1 MKILSE
7 HLDSL
12 RELYTNQLR
21 QMYSAESQIIDAL
34 PKLIEAATVPELK
47 SALQTH
53 LQETRGHVARLEQIL
68 NRGEGEV
75 KSKKNKGADA
85 LLTEGNDIVTDAT
98 NPAVRDAAIIGAAQK
113 VEHYEI
119 AAYGTLRRYAE
130 ILNQSQDTGL
140 LQQTLQEE
148 KHADE
153 VLTSIA
159 DSANIKAD
167 RAA

>member
-7 HLDSL
+7 HLSSL
-12 RELYTNQLR
+12 RELYINQLR
-21 QMYSAESQIIDAL
+21 QMYSAESQITEAL
-34 PKLIEAATVPELK
+34 PKLIEAATAPELRA
-47 SALQTH
+47 ALETH
-53 LQETRGHVARLEQIL
+53 LQETRGQVARVEQIL
-68 NRGEGEV
+68 NRTEGPV
-75 KSKKNKGADA
+75 KSKTNKGIDA
-85 LLTEGNDIVTDAT
+85 LLTEGNDIVTDAS
-98 NPAVRDAAIIGAAQK
+98 NPAVRDAAIVGAAQK

-130 ILNQSQDTGL
+130 ILNQSQDVGL

-153 VLTSIA
+153 VLTIIA
-159 DSANIKAD
+159 DGANLEAD

>member
-7 HLDSL
+7 HLSSL
-12 RELYTNQLR
+12 RELYINQLR
-21 QMYSAESQIIDAL
+21 QMYSAESQITEAL
-34 PKLIEAATVPELK
+34 PKLIEAATAPELRA
-47 SALQTH
+47 ALETH
-53 LQETRGHVARLEQIL
+53 LQETRGQVARVEQIL
-68 NRGEGEV
+68 NRTEGPV
-75 KSKKNKGADA
+75 KSKTNKGIDA
-85 LLTEGNDIVTDAT
+85 LLTEGNDIVTDAS
-98 NPAVRDAAIIGAAQK
+98 NPAVRDAAIVGAAQK

-130 ILNQSQDTGL
+130 ILNQSQDVGL

-153 VLTSIA
+153 VLTIIA
-159 DSANIKAD
+159 DSANLEAD

>member
-12 RELYTNQLR
+12 RELYINQLR
-21 QMYSAESQIIDAL
+21 HMYSGETQITEAL
-34 PKLIEAATVPELK
+34 PKMIESATAPELK
-47 SALQTH
+47 SSLQTH
-53 LQETRGHVARLEQIL
+53 LEETRGHVTRLDQIL
-68 NRGEGEV
+68 SRSQGPV
-75 KSKKNKGADA
+75 KPKKNKGIDA
-85 LLTEGNDIVTDAT
+85 LITEGEDVITDA
-98 NPAVRDAAIIGAAQK
+98 NDPAVRDAAIIGAAQK

-130 ILNQSQDTGL
+130 ILNETQDAAL

-153 VLTSIA
+153 ILTSIA
-159 DSANIKAD
+159 ENANRQAD

>member
-12 RELYTNQLR
+12 RELYINQLR
-21 QMYSAESQIIDAL
+21 QLYSAETQITEAL
-34 PKLIEAATVPELK
+34 PKMIEAATAPELK
-47 SALQTH
+47 AALQTH
-53 LQETRGHVARLEQIL
+53 LQETRGHVTRLDQIL
-68 NRGEGEV
+68 SPSEGPV
-75 KSKKNKGADA
+75 KPKKNKGLDA
-85 LLTEGNDIVTDAT
+85 LITEGNDVVTDAT
-98 NPAVRDAAIIGAAQK
+98 DPAVRDAGLIGAAQK
-113 VEHYEI
+113 IEHYEM

-130 ILNQSQDTGL
+130 ILNENQDAAL

-153 VLTSIA
+153 TLTSIA
-159 DSANIKAD
+159 ESANRQAD

>member
-7 HLDSL
+7 HLSSL
-12 RELYTNQLR
+12 RELYINQLR
-21 QMYSAESQIIDAL
+21 QMYSAESQITEAL
-34 PKLIEAATVPELK
+34 PKLIEAATAPELRA
-47 SALQTH
+47 ALETH
-53 LQETRGHVARLEQIL
+53 LQETRGQVARVEQIL
-68 NRGEGEV
+68 NRTEGPV
-75 KSKKNKGADA
+75 KSKTNKGIDA
-85 LLTEGNDIVTDAT
+85 LLTEGNDIVTEAS
-98 NPAVRDAAIIGAAQK
+98 NPAVRDAAIVGAAQK

-130 ILNQSQDTGL
+130 ILNQSQDVGL
-140 LQQTLQEE
+140 LQQTLHEE

-159 DSANIKAD
+159 DRANLEAD

>member
-1 MKILSE
+1 
-7 HLDSL
+7 
-12 RELYTNQLR
+12 
-21 QMYSAESQIIDAL
+21 
-34 PKLIEAATVPELK
+34 
-47 SALQTH
+47 
-53 LQETRGHVARLEQIL
+53 
-68 NRGEGEV
+68 
-75 KSKKNKGADA
+75 
-85 LLTEGNDIVTDAT
+85 
-98 NPAVRDAAIIGAAQK
+98 VRDAGIIAAAQK

-130 ILNQSQDTGL
+130 ILNETQDAAL

-159 DSANIKAD
+159 DNANRQAD

>member
-7 HLDSL
+7 HLSSL
-12 RELYTNQLR
+12 RELYINQLR
-21 QMYSAESQIIDAL
+21 QMYSAESQITEAL
-34 PKLIEAATVPELK
+34 PKLIEAATAPELRA
-47 SALQTH
+47 ALETH
-53 LQETRGHVARLEQIL
+53 LQETRGQVARVEQIL
-68 NRGEGEV
+68 NRTEGPV
-75 KSKKNKGADA
+75 KSKTNKGIDA
-85 LLTEGNDIVTDAT
+85 LLTEGNDIVTDAS
-98 NPAVRDAAIIGAAQK
+98 NPAVRDAAIVGAAQK

-130 ILNQSQDTGL
+130 ILNQSQDVGL

-159 DSANIKAD
+159 DRANLEAD

>member
-12 RELYTNQLR
+12 RQLYINQLR
-21 QMYSAESQIIDAL
+21 QMYSAESQITDAL
-34 PKLIEAATVPELK
+34 PKLIEAATAPELK
-47 SALQTH
+47 TALETH
-53 LQETRGHVARLEQIL
+53 LQETRGHVARLEQVL
-68 NRGEGEV
+68 NRTEGPV
-75 KSKKNKGADA
+75 KSKKNKGIDA
-85 LLTEGNDIVTDAT
+85 LITEGDDMVTDAT
-98 NPAVRDAAIIGAAQK
+98 DPAVRDAGIIGAAQK

-119 AAYGTLRRYAE
+119 AVYGTLRRYAE
-130 ILNQSQDTGL
+130 ILNQTQDANL

-153 VLTSIA
+153 VLTNIA
-159 DSANIKAD
+159 DSANIQAD

>member
-7 HLDSL
+7 HLGSL
-12 RELYTNQLR
+12 RELYINQLR
-21 QMYSAESQIIDAL
+21 QLYSAESQIIEAL
-34 PKLIEAATVPELK
+34 PKMIEAATAPELK
-47 SALQTH
+47 SALQAH
-53 LQETRGHVARLEQIL
+53 LQETRGHVARLDQIL
-68 NRGEGEV
+68 SRSQGPV
-75 KSKKNKGADA
+75 KPKKNKGLDA
-85 LLTEGNDIVTDAT
+85 LIVEGEDVVTDAKD
-98 NPAVRDAAIIGAAQK
+98 PAVRDAGIIGAAQK

-130 ILNQSQDTGL
+130 ILNENQEASL

-159 DSANIKAD
+159 ETANREAD